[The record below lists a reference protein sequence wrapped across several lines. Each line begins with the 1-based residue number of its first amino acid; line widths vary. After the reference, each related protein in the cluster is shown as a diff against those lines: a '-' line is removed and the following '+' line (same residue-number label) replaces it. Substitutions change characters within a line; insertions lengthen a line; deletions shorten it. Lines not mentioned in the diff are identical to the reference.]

1 MLTFTRFFL
10 AASMPLR
17 IAMGTSRAFPAPY
30 PTCPP
35 ASPTTTRAEKLMF
48 LPPFTTLVTR
58 LIDTTWSFSCNAFGS
73 MRLATKPPRDN
84 SELEAALARRIGQSF
99 HPAVVGVTATV
110 EHGVRDTQLLGP
122 PGQHLSHGFGCGDVG
137 PVLQVLPHFL
147 IARRDRDERMAAAVV
162 HERSEEHTSELQSR
176 LHLVCRLLLEKK

>member
-1 MLTFTRFFL
+1 MFTFTRFFL

-48 LPPFTTLVTR
+48 LPPLTTLVTR

-73 MRLATKPPRDN
+73 IRLATKPPRDS

-99 HPAVVGVTATV
+99 H
-110 EHGVRDTQLLGP
+110 
-122 PGQHLSHGFGCGDVG
+122 
-137 PVLQVLPHFL
+137 
-147 IARRDRDERMAAAVV
+147 
-162 HERSEEHTSELQSR
+162 RSEERRVGKECRCRWSPEHEKTKKGIRSEQNHQMAQLTTETNS
-176 LHLVCRLLLEKK
+176 VNSED